1 MDGHHLFLLSMGLG
15 KWNVRF
21 ASQEKSRGMP
31 AGNGKREMLS
41 DVMVLNLLVPPLRTW
56 HMTAYEGF
64 LSWYRGQV
72 GHFNMR
78 LAPSKP

>member
-1 MDGHHLFLLSMGLG
+1 MGITSSFSVWGLG

-21 ASQEKSRGMP
+21 VSQKSKGMP
-31 AGNGKREMLS
+31 AGNGKGEMLS
-41 DVMVLNLLVPPLRTW
+41 DVMGLNLLVPPLQTR
-56 HMTAYEGF
+56 HMAAYEGF

-72 GHFNMR
+72 GHFSMR